1 MPVEKK
7 TPPAHHCWAALLGR
21 RITAAAAPRLPLSS
35 PSVALPPHLSTQA
48 PQPQAL
54 SPPRSSRRGWCPS
67 NLRKATAHPTTAE
80 SGCPLSRS
88 PRGSA
93 LAIEALVE
101 APVARPTV
109 EGRQNHHCPRI
120 SCHTPHRRPP
130 PTSKPVA
137 HSCACHQRWV
147 PAMPAHH
154 LQVARPQ
161 QHVSR
166 AHPRP

>member
-67 NLRKATAHPTTAE
+67 NLRKATAHPSTAE
-80 SGCPLSRS
+80 AGCPLGRS
-88 PRGSA
+88 PRRST

-109 EGRQNHHCPRI
+109 EGHPRRQEDCLAHSGNQQPLPLARQTRRCPR
-120 SCHTPHRRPP
+120 T
-130 PTSKPVA
+130 
-137 HSCACHQRWV
+137 ACC
-147 PAMPAHH
+147 MSS
-154 LQVARPQ
+154 ARPLPSTS
-161 QHVSR
+161 HTAR
-166 AHPRP
+166 NCAWRR